1 MDILEQFVQS
11 LSKEEV
17 RFFKLFST
25 RTSSEKERKDL
36 LLFDS
41 IRKQGDEWVET
52 KIFSKIYPKQTDKN
66 AFYRLKNRLLD
77 DLSKSVLLQHIDSED
92 ELQAFSWFS
101 LGKWFV
107 KNGKKK
113 LAIYFFRKSEKKAID
128 LELYELLDMLYG
140 EFIRLSHEEMDVD
153 ALEFIKLRRDNQRVI
168 LGIRQLEEIL
178 ASFSY
183 KMIKSQG
190 YANLQEEMN
199 QMESLLIQ
207 LQQETLLLNS
217 SKIQLKLYHAVSRAL
232 LQQQNFVQLET
243 VLRETWKRFSEN
255 QLFQKLPE
263 ETPLEMLT
271 FLVNTLFKNQKYQES
286 LEFAEILNKYLDTIS
301 VSLKSKYLFFYYNS
315 LVINYSVLDK
325 PKALQILVDL
335 ENRPE
340 IQVLPFYGNFIY
352 LNQALLLYQLHN
364 IKDAIKRIS
373 NLYMHSGYENTD
385 VSLRCKISMIEIL
398 FRVEIEDYEY
408 LEYRIPQFQRE
419 FDVQLKNPSFIR
431 EKELVSIIKMMIIQE
446 NYFKNPKVQKRI
458 HSFMQIPSAGNEI
471 VSYQEWIQK
480 FLV

>member
-1 MDILEQFVQS
+1 
-11 LSKEEV
+11 
-17 RFFKLFST
+17 
-25 RTSSEKERKDL
+25 
-36 LLFDS
+36 
-41 IRKQGDEWVET
+41 
-52 KIFSKIYPKQTDKN
+52 
-66 AFYRLKNRLLD
+66 
-77 DLSKSVLLQHIDSED
+77 
-92 ELQAFSWFS
+92 
-101 LGKWFV
+101 
-107 KNGKKK
+107 
-113 LAIYFFRKSEKKAID
+113 
-128 LELYELLDMLYG
+128 
-140 EFIRLSHEEMDVD
+140 
-153 ALEFIKLRRDNQRVI
+153 
-168 LGIRQLEEIL
+168 
-178 ASFSY
+178 
-183 KMIKSQG
+183 
-190 YANLQEEMN
+190 
-199 QMESLLIQ
+199 
-207 LQQETLLLNS
+207 
-217 SKIQLKLYHAVSRAL
+217 
-232 LQQQNFVQLET
+232 
-243 VLRETWKRFSEN
+243 
-255 QLFQKLPE
+255 
-263 ETPLEMLT
+263 MLT

-340 IQVLPFYGNFIY
+340 IQVLPFYGHFIY